1 MAQAAVGATP
11 GVARI
16 SVFQLAWPV
25 MVSNLLQTLTTT
37 VDVIMVGSLGTEAPA
52 AVAAVGFGGQFV
64 FLFFSVMISV
74 SAGTIALVARA
85 IGAGDLVEADHILKQ
100 SLVLGAILSVPLT
113 LVGFVFAEPIL
124 AGFGAAPDVVA
135 LGGAYIR
142 IISLVV
148 FFQFIGFL
156 GSAALRG
163 AGDTVTPLWMGV
175 LVNVVNFGINVNL
188 IFGNAYVPRLGVPG
202 AAIGTS
208 ISYIVGALVL
218 VAILLRGK
226 HRLRLHLTGGWV
238 HMDAVKRIFRIGWPA
253 ALEQILLQV
262 AFLVWVGMVVVF
274 GTEVLAAHQ
283 IGLRIQSFAFM
294 PGFGF
299 AIAATALVG
308 QNLGARAPEAAERS
322 GWEAAKYSVAV
333 MSVTA
338 LGIFVFAEPI
348 AQAFIRDPI
357 VVGFSVTFIRIHAV
371 SIPAVG
377 VFFAIDGALRG
388 AGDTRFPLMT
398 SLSGIYLV
406 RLPLSIALGFVL
418 DLGIIGIW
426 IPLVI
431 EYWYR
436 AAVIS
441 NHFRRGKWKTL
452 KV

>member
-1 MAQAAVGATP
+1 MATATAGANAART
-11 GVARI
+11 
-16 SVFQLAWPV
+16 SVFNLAWPI

-37 VDVIMVGSLGTEAPA
+37 VDVIMVGSLGAEAPA

-85 IGAGDLVEADHILKQ
+85 MGAQDLAQADHILKQ
-100 SLVLGAILSVPLT
+100 SLVLGAILSLPLT
-113 LVGFVFAEPIL
+113 LVGLLFAEPIL
-124 AGFGAAPDVVA
+124 AGFGAAPDVVD

-163 AGDTVTPLWMGV
+163 AGDTVTPLWIGV
-175 LVNVVNFGINVNL
+175 LVNVVNFAINVNL
-188 IFGNAYVPRLGVPG
+188 IFGNAFVPRLGVPG

-218 VAILLRGK
+218 VGIFLRGK
-226 HRLRLHLTGGWV
+226 HKLKLNLRGTWV
-238 HMDAVKRIFRIGWPA
+238 HMDTVKRIFRIGWPA

-262 AFLVWVGMVVVF
+262 AFLIWVGMVVVF

-308 QNLGARAPEAAERS
+308 QNLGARDPEAAEKS
-322 GWEAAKYSVAV
+322 GWEAAKLSVAV
-333 MSVTA
+333 MSLTA
-338 LGIFVFAEPI
+338 LGIFLLAEPI
-348 AQAFIRDPI
+348 ARAFIGDPS
-357 VVGFSVTFIRIHAV
+357 VVAFSVTFIRIHAV

-388 AGDTRFPLMT
+388 AGDTRFPLLT
-398 SLSGIYLV
+398 SLSGIYIV
-406 RLPLSIALGFVL
+406 RIPLSIVFGFILG
-418 DLGIIGIW
+418 LGIVGVW

>member
-1 MAQAAVGATP
+1 MAIATARADAART
-11 GVARI
+11 
-16 SVFQLAWPV
+16 SVFNLAWPV

-37 VDVIMVGSLGTEAPA
+37 VDLIMVGSLGAEAPA
-52 AVAAVGFGGQFV
+52 AVAAVGFGGQFI

-85 IGAGDLVEADHILKQ
+85 IGARDLEEANHVLKQ
-100 SLVLGAILSVPLT
+100 SLVLGAILSIPLT

-124 AGFGAAPDVVA
+124 AGFGAEPDVVA

-163 AGDTVTPLWMGV
+163 AGDTVTPLWIGV

-188 IFGNAYVPRLGVPG
+188 IFGNALVPRLGVPG

-218 VAILLRGK
+218 VAIFVRGK
-226 HRLRLHLTGGWV
+226 HRLKLLLRGDWV
-238 HMDAVKRIFRIGWPA
+238 HMDTVKRIFRIGWPA

-262 AFLVWVGMVVVF
+262 AFLIWVGMVVVF

-308 QNLGARAPEAAERS
+308 QNLGARQPEAAERS
-322 GWEAAKYSVAV
+322 GWEAAKLSVAV
-333 MSVTA
+333 MSLTA
-338 LGIFVFAEPI
+338 LSIFVFAEPI
-348 AQAFIRDPI
+348 AQAFIRDRT
-357 VVGFSVTFIRIHAV
+357 VVAFSVTFIRIHAI

-398 SLSGIYLV
+398 SLSGIYIV
-406 RLPLSIALGFVL
+406 RIPLSIVFGFVL
-418 DLGIIGIW
+418 GFGIIGVW

-441 NHFRRGKWKTL
+441 NHFRRGRWKTL

>member
-1 MAQAAVGATP
+1 MATATAGANAART
-11 GVARI
+11 
-16 SVFQLAWPV
+16 SVFNLAWPI

-37 VDVIMVGSLGTEAPA
+37 VDVIMVGSLGAEAPA
-52 AVAAVGFGGQFV
+52 AVAAVGFGGQFI

-85 IGAGDLVEADHILKQ
+85 MGAQDLVQANHILKQ
-100 SLVLGAILSVPLT
+100 SLVLGAILSLPLT
-113 LVGFVFAEPIL
+113 LVGLLFAEPIL
-124 AGFGAAPDVVA
+124 AGFGAAPDVVD

-163 AGDTVTPLWMGV
+163 VGDTVTPLWIGV
-175 LVNVVNFGINVNL
+175 LVNVVNFAINVNL
-188 IFGNAYVPRLGVPG
+188 IFGNAFVPRLGVPG

-218 VAILLRGK
+218 VGIFLRGK
-226 HRLRLHLTGGWV
+226 HKLMLNLRGTWV
-238 HMDAVKRIFRIGWPA
+238 HMDTVKRIFRIGWPA
-253 ALEQILLQV
+253 ALEQILLQL
-262 AFLVWVGMVVVF
+262 AFLIWVGMVVVF

-308 QNLGARAPEAAERS
+308 QNLGARAPEAAEKS
-322 GWEAAKYSVAV
+322 GWEAAKLSVAV
-333 MSVTA
+333 MSLTA
-338 LGIFVFAEPI
+338 LGIFLLAEPI
-348 AQAFIRDPI
+348 ARAFIGDPS
-357 VVGFSVTFIRIHAV
+357 VVAFSVTFIRIHAV

-388 AGDTRFPLMT
+388 AGDTRFPLLT
-398 SLSGIYLV
+398 SLSGIYIV
-406 RLPLSIALGFVL
+406 RIPLSIVFGFILG
-418 DLGIIGIW
+418 LGIVGVW

>member
-1 MAQAAVGATP
+1 MATATAGANAART
-11 GVARI
+11 
-16 SVFQLAWPV
+16 SVFNLAWPI

-37 VDVIMVGSLGTEAPA
+37 VDVIMVGSLGAEAPA
-52 AVAAVGFGGQFV
+52 AVAAVGFGGQFI

-85 IGAGDLVEADHILKQ
+85 MGAQDLAQANHILKQ
-100 SLVLGAILSVPLT
+100 SLVLGAILSLPLT
-113 LVGFVFAEPIL
+113 LVGLLFAEPIL
-124 AGFGAAPDVVA
+124 AGFGAAPDVVD

-163 AGDTVTPLWMGV
+163 VGDTVTPLWIGV
-175 LVNVVNFGINVNL
+175 LVNVVNFAINVNL
-188 IFGNAYVPRLGVPG
+188 IFGNAFVPRLGVPG

-218 VAILLRGK
+218 VGIFLRGK
-226 HRLRLHLTGGWV
+226 HKLMLNLRGTWV
-238 HMDAVKRIFRIGWPA
+238 HMDTVKRIFRIGWPA
-253 ALEQILLQV
+253 ALEQILLQL
-262 AFLVWVGMVVVF
+262 AFLIWVGMVVVF

-308 QNLGARAPEAAERS
+308 QNLGARAPEAAEKS
-322 GWEAAKYSVAV
+322 GWEAAKLSVAV
-333 MSVTA
+333 MSLTA
-338 LGIFVFAEPI
+338 LGIFLLAEPI
-348 AQAFIRDPI
+348 ARAFIGDPS
-357 VVGFSVTFIRIHAV
+357 VVEFSVTFIRIHAV

-388 AGDTRFPLMT
+388 AGDTRFPLLT
-398 SLSGIYLV
+398 SLSGIYIV
-406 RLPLSIALGFVL
+406 RIPLSIVFGFILG
-418 DLGIIGIW
+418 LGIVGVW

>member
-1 MAQAAVGATP
+1 MATATAPARAARTT
-11 GVARI
+11 
-16 SVFQLAWPV
+16 VFNLAWPV
-25 MVSNLLQTLTTT
+25 MVSNFLQTLTTT
-37 VDVIMVGSLGTEAPA
+37 IDVIMVGNLGSESPA
-52 AVAAVGFGGQFV
+52 AVAAVGFGGQFI
-64 FLFFSVMISV
+64 FLFFSIMISV

-85 IGAGDLVEADHILKQ
+85 MGRNDVDEANHVLKQ
-100 SLVLGAILSVPLT
+100 SLVLGAFVSIPLT
-113 LVGFVFAEPIL
+113 LMGLVFAEPIL
-124 AGFGAAPDVVA
+124 AGFGAAPDVVE
-135 LGGAYIR
+135 LGAAYTR
-142 IISLVV
+142 IVSLVV

-163 AGDTVTPLWMGV
+163 AGDTVTPLWIGV

-188 IFGNAYVPRLGVPG
+188 IYGNAFVPRLGVPG

-208 ISYIVGALVL
+208 ISYIVGAVVL
-218 VAILLRGK
+218 VVILLRGK
-226 HRLRLHLTGGWV
+226 HRLKLHLSGGWI
-238 HMDAVKRIFRIGWPA
+238 HMETVRRIFRIGWPA

-274 GTEVLAAHQ
+274 GTDVLAAHQ

-308 QNLGARAPEAAERS
+308 QNLGAHAPDNAERS
-322 GWEAAKYSVAV
+322 GWEAAKLSIVVAGLIG
-333 MSVTA
+333 
-338 LGIFVFAEPI
+338 LGIFAFAEPI
-348 AQAFIRDPI
+348 ARVFIGDANVI
-357 VVGFSVTFIRIHAV
+357 AYTVTFIRIHAI

-398 SLSGIYLV
+398 SLSGIYGI
-406 RLPLSIALGFVL
+406 RLPLSFIFGFIL
-418 DLGIIGIW
+418 SWGIVGIW